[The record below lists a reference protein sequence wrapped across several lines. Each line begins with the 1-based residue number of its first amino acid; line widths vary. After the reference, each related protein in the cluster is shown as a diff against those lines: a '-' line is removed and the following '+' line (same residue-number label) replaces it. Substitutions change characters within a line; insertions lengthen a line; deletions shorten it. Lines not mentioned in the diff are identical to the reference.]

1 MLLNTAEGRA
11 IYKIRILG
19 KANKE
24 RYIYIP
30 QEQIEIELEYL
41 KSFIHNY
48 NLTTQSLAIVR
59 THPIWP
65 PCALAL
71 GQLTHEHLARL
82 RIDYVASQESV
93 MRS

>member
-1 MLLNTAEGRA
+1 MESKATFKPYLQLAVWVKKYFYTALLGEEYFFYDVNVRA
-11 IYKIRILG
+11 H
-19 KANKE
+19 
-24 RYIYIP
+24 
-30 QEQIEIELEYL
+30 
-41 KSFIHNY
+41 S
-48 NLTTQSLAIVR
+48 
-59 THPIWP
+59 IWP